1 MSLIPKRTLNQ
12 KLHYQAMAIKSR
24 NSKLKYV
31 KLTQQYQKKSF
42 SCSIYLSEK
51 LPFSMISFHISANST
66 EIIRFTKLRGYK
78 LELYFTKDTGFPT

>member
-12 KLHYQAMAIKSR
+12 QLHYQAKAIKSR

-31 KLTQQYQKKSF
+31 KLTHSDKKKSF
-42 SCSIYLSEK
+42 SCSVYLREK
-51 LPFSMISFHISANST
+51 LPFSILSFHISPNSI

-78 LELYFTKDTGFPT
+78 LELYFTKDTGFLT